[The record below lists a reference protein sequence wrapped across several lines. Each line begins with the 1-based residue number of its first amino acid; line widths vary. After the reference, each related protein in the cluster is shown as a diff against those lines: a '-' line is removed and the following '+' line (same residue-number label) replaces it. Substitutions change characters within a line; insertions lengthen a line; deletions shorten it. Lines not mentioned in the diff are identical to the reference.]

1 MNLLKAPNR
10 EVFGLLAFLNEFLVL
25 VKVVLEQ
32 FCDYKEVLF
41 VVEVVKEFQN
51 VALIHIT
58 IEVDIV

>member
-1 MNLLKAPNR
+1 
-10 EVFGLLAFLNEFLVL
+10 
-25 VKVVLEQ
+25 
-32 FCDYKEVLF
+32 VLF